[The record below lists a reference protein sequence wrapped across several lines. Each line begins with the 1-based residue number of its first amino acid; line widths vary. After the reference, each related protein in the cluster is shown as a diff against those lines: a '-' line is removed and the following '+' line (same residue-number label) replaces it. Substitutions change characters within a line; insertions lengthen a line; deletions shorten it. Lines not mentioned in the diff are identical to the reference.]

1 MLWPFPPIPPKSERS
16 VQLLINEGGRLHSV
30 VASQSQKNQPS
41 VFQGRRSPW
50 LSGLNLGRSVLLGS
64 ALLALSSAAQAAPR
78 VGQHD
83 GFTRFVFT
91 LPKTSG
97 LKAST
102 SGNQFIVTL
111 NARLPAESGPLNA
124 PGVSAYRVS
133 GSTVSLTFAP
143 GYSKAKASLLP
154 SDDGQVTR
162 LVIDVP
168 AVAGVSAGA
177 PGRTSSTRAVS
188 RPKVVIDAGHGGV
201 DPGMVSKWVT
211 EKDVTLDVALR
222 LRDLLQ
228 TRGVQVVLVRAT
240 DRHLSADKTRDLDA
254 RSDMAVTGEV
264 AAYISIH
271 VNAGNQAAQG
281 IETYYF
287 GKPIGGSNRSLA
299 VLENGGGDVGLA
311 LTRKASNTAQ
321 NLLGDILAQAKLSF
335 SQQLAQKVQYNLIS
349 ATGAVNR
356 GVHTDAFYV
365 IRNPR
370 TPAILTEIGFGSSPS
385 EGPKLA
391 DPGYRQ
397 KIASGIAQALFSFLN
412 VK

>member
-1 MLWPFPPIPPKSERS
+1 MKP
-16 VQLLINEGGRLHSV
+16 
-30 VASQSQKNQPS
+30 
-41 VFQGRRSPW
+41 
-50 LSGLNLGRSVLLGS
+50 SVLLKAGLAS
-64 ALLALSSAAQAAPR
+64 LSLLALSSPAQAAPR

-91 LPKTSG
+91 LPKTSD

-102 SGNQFIVTL
+102 SGNQFTVTL

-168 AVAGVSAGA
+168 AGVSAGA
-177 PGRTSSTRAVS
+177 PGRTSSVAVTRPASTRAVS

-201 DPGMVSKWVT
+201 DPGMVSKWIT

-228 TRGVQVVLVRAT
+228 ARGLQVVLVRAT

-271 VNAGNQAAQG
+271 VNAGNSAAQG